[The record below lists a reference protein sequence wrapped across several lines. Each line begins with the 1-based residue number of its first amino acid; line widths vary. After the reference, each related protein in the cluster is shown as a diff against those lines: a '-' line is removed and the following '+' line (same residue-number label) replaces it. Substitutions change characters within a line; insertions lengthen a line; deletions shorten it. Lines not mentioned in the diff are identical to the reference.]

1 MFLLFFLLW
10 LLLSGGISVHTC
22 LWGVAVSALISWFC
36 KRVLGYQWRVFCGS
50 PSRIWAMARYFA
62 HLLAEMLKAGLVI
75 MRIIY
80 TRPKGIEPK
89 LVWFHTPLKTD
100 RRRAMLADSI
110 TLTAGTITVRAEDGR
125 MLVHTLDTPLA
136 EGIEDGGGPME
147 QVRTWVLTAGAVV
160 LALLILATLVR
171 AVLGPRFTDRIVAV
185 NVISTLV
192 IAELVLLSVWLR
204 EDFLVD
210 VALVFAL
217 LSFLAVVVVSRL
229 VAARRRKRPE
239 REKTGGNAHDR

>member
-89 LVWFHTPLKTD
+89 LVWFHTPL
-100 RRRAMLADSI
+100 
-110 TLTAGTITVRAEDGR
+110 
-125 MLVHTLDTPLA
+125 
-136 EGIEDGGGPME
+136 
-147 QVRTWVLTAGAVV
+147 
-160 LALLILATLVR
+160 
-171 AVLGPRFTDRIVAV
+171 
-185 NVISTLV
+185 
-192 IAELVLLSVWLR
+192 
-204 EDFLVD
+204 
-210 VALVFAL
+210 
-217 LSFLAVVVVSRL
+217 
-229 VAARRRKRPE
+229 
-239 REKTGGNAHDR
+239 

>member
-36 KRVLGYQWRVFCGS
+36 KRVLGYQWRQSFQNLGHGAVFCS
-50 PSRIWAMARYFA
+50 PAGGDAEGRTGNHAD
-62 HLLAEMLKAGLVI
+62 HL
-75 MRIIY
+75 
-80 TRPKGIEPK
+80 RPKGIEPK

-136 EGIEDGGGPME
+136 EGIEDSSFQQRLERME
-147 QVRTWVLTAGAVV
+147 
-160 LALLILATLVR
+160 
-171 AVLGPRFTDRIVAV
+171 
-185 NVISTLV
+185 
-192 IAELVLLSVWLR
+192 
-204 EDFLVD
+204 
-210 VALVFAL
+210 
-217 LSFLAVVVVSRL
+217 
-229 VAARRRKRPE
+229 AAQWNK
-239 REKTGGNAHDR
+239 

>member
-36 KRVLGYQWRVFCGS
+36 KRVLGYQW
-50 PSRIWAMARYFA
+50 
-62 HLLAEMLKAGLVI
+62 LVI

-80 TRPKGIEPK
+80 TRPRGIEPK

-136 EGIEDGGGPME
+136 EGIED
-147 QVRTWVLTAGAVV
+147 
-160 LALLILATLVR
+160 
-171 AVLGPRFTDRIVAV
+171 
-185 NVISTLV
+185 S
-192 IAELVLLSVWLR
+192 
-204 EDFLVD
+204 
-210 VALVFAL
+210 
-217 LSFLAVVVVSRL
+217 SFQQRL
-229 VAARRRKRPE
+229 
-239 REKTGGNAHDR
+239 

>member
-10 LLLSGGISVHTC
+10 LLLSGGIECPYLPVGRCS
-22 LWGVAVSALISWFC
+22 LGAESPGSASGCWAISGGC
-36 KRVLGYQWRVFCGS
+36 SGS

-136 EGIEDGGGPME
+136 EGIEDSSFQQRLERME
-147 QVRTWVLTAGAVV
+147 
-160 LALLILATLVR
+160 
-171 AVLGPRFTDRIVAV
+171 
-185 NVISTLV
+185 
-192 IAELVLLSVWLR
+192 
-204 EDFLVD
+204 
-210 VALVFAL
+210 
-217 LSFLAVVVVSRL
+217 
-229 VAARRRKRPE
+229 AAQWNK
-239 REKTGGNAHDR
+239 

>member
-110 TLTAGTITVRAEDGR
+110 TLTAGTITVRAEDTGHAAGR
-125 MLVHTLDTPLA
+125 GD
-136 EGIEDGGGPME
+136 
-147 QVRTWVLTAGAVV
+147 
-160 LALLILATLVR
+160 
-171 AVLGPRFTDRIVAV
+171 
-185 NVISTLV
+185 
-192 IAELVLLSVWLR
+192 
-204 EDFLVD
+204 
-210 VALVFAL
+210 
-217 LSFLAVVVVSRL
+217 
-229 VAARRRKRPE
+229 
-239 REKTGGNAHDR
+239 

>member
-1 MFLLFFLLW
+1 MHSTACGRISVESASMGSVPVDQPLHDNGSRVEAW
-10 LLLSGGISVHTC
+10 LSGVNRNPTPC
-22 LWGVAVSALISWFC
+22 T
-36 KRVLGYQWRVFCGS
+36 VLTPIIWLPRS
-50 PSRIWAMARYFA
+50 IRPTHRIWAMARYFA

-136 EGIEDGGGPME
+136 EGIEDSSFQQRLERME
-147 QVRTWVLTAGAVV
+147 
-160 LALLILATLVR
+160 
-171 AVLGPRFTDRIVAV
+171 
-185 NVISTLV
+185 
-192 IAELVLLSVWLR
+192 
-204 EDFLVD
+204 
-210 VALVFAL
+210 
-217 LSFLAVVVVSRL
+217 
-229 VAARRRKRPE
+229 AAQWNK
-239 REKTGGNAHDR
+239 

>member
-136 EGIEDGGGPME
+136 EGIEDSAFQQRLEKIGGVPNGTGE
-147 QVRTWVLTAGAVV
+147 D
-160 LALLILATLVR
+160 LACWPPAPWCWPLLILATFWCGR
-171 AVLGPRFTDRIVAV
+171 CWAPG
-185 NVISTLV
+185 
-192 IAELVLLSVWLR
+192 
-204 EDFLVD
+204 
-210 VALVFAL
+210 
-217 LSFLAVVVVSRL
+217 SRT
-229 VAARRRKRPE
+229 ASWP
-239 REKTGGNAHDR
+239 

>member
-36 KRVLGYQWRVFCGS
+36 KRARQCGS
-50 PSRIWAMARYFA
+50 PSRIRAMARYFA

-136 EGIEDGGGPME
+136 EGIEDSSFQQRLERME
-147 QVRTWVLTAGAVV
+147 
-160 LALLILATLVR
+160 
-171 AVLGPRFTDRIVAV
+171 
-185 NVISTLV
+185 
-192 IAELVLLSVWLR
+192 
-204 EDFLVD
+204 
-210 VALVFAL
+210 
-217 LSFLAVVVVSRL
+217 
-229 VAARRRKRPE
+229 AAQWNK
-239 REKTGGNAHDR
+239 

>member
-110 TLTAGTITVRAEDGR
+110 TLTAGTITVRE
-125 MLVHTLDTPLA
+125 
-136 EGIEDGGGPME
+136 
-147 QVRTWVLTAGAVV
+147 
-160 LALLILATLVR
+160 
-171 AVLGPRFTDRIVAV
+171 
-185 NVISTLV
+185 
-192 IAELVLLSVWLR
+192 
-204 EDFLVD
+204 
-210 VALVFAL
+210 
-217 LSFLAVVVVSRL
+217 
-229 VAARRRKRPE
+229 AAQWNK
-239 REKTGGNAHDR
+239 

>member
-136 EGIEDGGGPME
+136 EGIEDSSFQQRLEEDGGGPME
-147 QVRTWVLTAGAVV
+147 QVRTGADRGRRGAGAADPGDAGAGGAGPPVYGPHRGRECHQYAGDRGAGAALR
-160 LALLILATLVR
+160 LAA
-171 AVLGPRFTDRIVAV
+171 
-185 NVISTLV
+185 
-192 IAELVLLSVWLR
+192 
-204 EDFLVD
+204 
-210 VALVFAL
+210 
-217 LSFLAVVVVSRL
+217 
-229 VAARRRKRPE
+229 
-239 REKTGGNAHDR
+239 

>member
-1 MFLLFFLLW
+1 MTSNKRVPSAVEGGNTPLAETSLFVYSAKREAKRCSCCF
-10 LLLSGGISVHTC
+10 SCCGCCCPAG

-136 EGIEDGGGPME
+136 EGIEDSSFQQRLERME
-147 QVRTWVLTAGAVV
+147 
-160 LALLILATLVR
+160 
-171 AVLGPRFTDRIVAV
+171 
-185 NVISTLV
+185 
-192 IAELVLLSVWLR
+192 
-204 EDFLVD
+204 
-210 VALVFAL
+210 
-217 LSFLAVVVVSRL
+217 
-229 VAARRRKRPE
+229 AAQWNK
-239 REKTGGNAHDR
+239 